1 MKAIRFHA
9 HGEPDVIVYEDIPDL
24 VARSGEYLVRV
35 RAVALNGFD
44 PMILRGIPGLKT
56 PLPMIPGGDIAGEI
70 AAVGPDIA
78 RPEFSIGDRV
88 QVVPYRPPV
97 GMVGETLPGGACEYV
112 NVPAEYLVRVPD
124 NVSFVDAAALP
135 IAYGTALR
143 MVGERGQIKKGE
155 TVLVL
160 GASGGVGTAAVQLA
174 KQRGATVIAAAGSSE
189 KADKLRNIG
198 ADQVIDTSKEDFV
211 SVLHQSFG
219 KPRIWGD
226 GGIDVVVNYIG
237 GDTWTKSLKV
247 LKRFGRLLT
256 CGATAGY
263 APAEDIRY
271 IWSFELSIIG
281 SNAWDK
287 DDQIRL
293 LELVSKGQLRPV
305 IDRTLPLSRLRE
317 GIESLIARD
326 FFGKVVLEI

>member
-1 MKAIRFHA
+1 MKAVRFHT
-9 HGEPDVIVYEDIPDL
+9 HGEPDVFVYEDAPDP
-24 VARSGEYLVRV
+24 VAGPGEYLIRV

-44 PMILRGIPGLKT
+44 PMIVRGIPGLKT

-70 AAVGPDIA
+70 ALIGPDIGT
-78 RPEFSIGDRV
+78 PEFSVGDRV
-88 QVVPYRPPV
+88 QVVPYRPPL
-97 GMVGETLPGGACEYV
+97 GMVGETLPGGASEYIA
-112 NVPAEYLVRVPD
+112 VPADFLVRIPD
-124 NVSFVDAAALP
+124 DVSFVDAAALP

-143 MVGERGQIKKGE
+143 MVGERGQVKLGE

-160 GASGGVGTAAVQLA
+160 GASGGVGTASVQLA
-174 KQRGATVIAAAGSSE
+174 KQRGAKVIAAASSAE
-189 KADKLRNIG
+189 KAEKLRAIG
-198 ADQVIDTSKEDFV
+198 ADEVIDTSQEDFV
-211 SVLHQSFG
+211 AFIHRHYG

-237 GDTWTKSLKV
+237 GDTWAKSLKV

-263 APAEDIRY
+263 APPEDIRY

-287 DDQIRL
+287 QDQIQL
-293 LELVSKGQLRPV
+293 LELVSTGELKPT
-305 IDRTLPLSRLRE
+305 IDRVLPLAQLKDGVE
-317 GIESLIARD
+317 LLIARN
-326 FFGKVVLEI
+326 FFGKIVLEP